1 MEIEK
6 LAIEGL
12 WIGRSPILSDPRG
25 FFREWFKSDDIGSE
39 IGRKFEVS
47 QSNISMSNCGVL
59 RGIHYS
65 LAPTGQA
72 KWITCIS
79 GSIWDVAV
87 DIRPSSPTYR
97 KWIGVTLTAGSGE
110 ALFLSEGLG
119 HAFISLEDNSMV
131 SYLLNSPY
139 SPSEEFEINPLDPE
153 LSIRWPGVDLLMS
166 SKDEHAPTLAM
177 RYSEGKL
184 PGMDQVSSPSVR

>member
-12 WIGRSPILSDPRG
+12 WIGRSPIHADERG
-25 FFREWFKSDDIGSE
+25 FFREWFRSGGIESA

-47 QSNISMSNCGVL
+47 QSNISMSNRGVL

-65 LAPTGQA
+65 LAPAGQA
-72 KWITCIS
+72 KWITCVS

-87 DIRPSSPTYR
+87 DLRPASPTFK
-97 KWIGVTLTAGSGE
+97 KWIGVTLTASSGE

-119 HAFISLEDNSMV
+119 HGFISLEDNSVV
-131 SYLLNSPY
+131 SYLLTSPY

-153 LSIRWPGVDLLMS
+153 LGIDWPGIDRLMS
-166 SKDEHAPTLAM
+166 PKDEHAPTLAT
-177 RYSEGKL
+177 RLAEGNLLKK
-184 PGMDQVSSPSVR
+184 

>member
-12 WIGRSPILSDPRG
+12 WIGRSPIHSDSRG
-25 FFREWFKSDDIGSE
+25 FFREWFRSDDFESA

-47 QSNISMSNCGVL
+47 QSNISMSNRGVL

-65 LAPTGQA
+65 LAPAGQA

-87 DIRPSSPTYR
+87 DLRPTSPTFK
-97 KWIGVTLTAGSGE
+97 KWVGVTLTAGSGE

-119 HAFISLEDNSMV
+119 HGFISLENNSVV
-131 SYLLNSPY
+131 SYMLTSPY
-139 SPSEEFEINPLDPE
+139 SPSEEFEVNPLDPE
-153 LSIRWPGVDLLMS
+153 LRIEWPGLERLMS
-166 SKDEHAPTLAM
+166 PKDENAPMLATHLA
-177 RYSEGKL
+177 EGNL
-184 PGMDQVSSPSVR
+184 PKINWSS

>member
-1 MEIEK
+1 MEIER

-12 WIGRSPILSDPRG
+12 WIGRSPILSDQRG
-25 FFREWFKSDDIGSE
+25 FFREWFKSDDIGSR

-47 QSNISMSNCGVL
+47 QSNISMSNRGVM

-65 LAPTGQA
+65 LAPAGQA

-97 KWIGVTLTAGSGE
+97 KWIGVTLTAGIGE

-119 HAFISLEDNSMV
+119 HGFISLEDNSVV
-131 SYLLNSPY
+131 SYLLTSPY

-153 LSIRWPGVDLLMS
+153 LRIDWPGVDRLMS
-166 SKDEHAPTLAM
+166 PKDEHAPTLAM
-177 RYSEGKL
+177 RLAEGNL
-184 PGMDQVSSPSVR
+184 PGMD

>member
-12 WIGRSPILSDPRG
+12 WIGRSPIHSDARG
-25 FFREWFKSDDIGSE
+25 FFREWFRSGDLESA

-47 QSNISMSNCGVL
+47 QSNISMSNRGVL

-65 LAPTGQA
+65 LTPRGQA

-79 GSIWDVAV
+79 GSVWDVVV
-87 DIRPSSPTYR
+87 DIRPTSPTFK
-97 KWIGVTLTAGSGE
+97 KWIGVTLSADNGD
-110 ALFLSEGLG
+110 ALFVSEGLG
-119 HAFISLEDNSMV
+119 HGFISMEDNSLV
-131 SYLLNSPY
+131 SYLLTSPY
-139 SPSEEFEINPLDPE
+139 SPSEEFEINPFDQE
-153 LSIRWPGVDLLMS
+153 LRIDWPGTDRLMS

-177 RYSEGKL
+177 RLAEGSL
-184 PGMDQVSSPSVR
+184 PKAN